1 MKSLFKIAILFCCI
15 FTAQANERCYHHHG
29 KKDGKCEVIKKHG
42 KKPHTFSTNLGLT
55 NLDGS
60 SAMFVVNKAGV
71 LYVGTFNG
79 NLYEY
84 SGGTWTNIGGSTSL
98 STLDGQFVDTIEF
111 NGSNILVGTASGYV
125 WQWNGSSWTSLAGT
139 DIGNTI
145 DDSCIDTVLVVGG
158 VIYIGTDRGNVFKYV
173 SGSWVKLPGS
183 SSFGDDTL
191 DSSSVGTLAKDSL
204 GGIYA
209 STYGGNTSAGG
220 HVFKYASGSWTR
232 LDGSQSDESLDS
244 NPIWA
249 VAVDGLN
256 NRYAGTFG
264 ANMFERGI
272 LANSWTQLSN
282 TTDSSWILSISFDA
296 LNNPYIVTYNGNVW
310 TYNVLLSSWTQLNGS
325 QLDNTLDDSIVWGI
339 TYDPLSGYLYAV
351 TNNGNVF
358 VRASGIWT
366 LL

>member
-15 FTAQANERCYHHHG
+15 FTAQANERGYHHHG
-29 KKDGKCEVIKKHG
+29 KKDGKGEVIKKHA
-42 KKPHTFSTNLGLT
+42 KKPDMLLSTKLGLT

-60 SAMFVVNKAGV
+60 SAMFIVNKAGV
-71 LYVGTFNG
+71 LYVGTSAG

-84 SGGTWTNIGGSTSL
+84 SGGTWTNIGGSIPL
-98 STLDGQFVDTIEF
+98 SSLDGQFVDTIEF

-125 WQWNGSSWTSLAGT
+125 WQWDGSSWTSLAGT

-244 NPIWA
+244 NPIWV

-264 ANMFERGI
+264 ANTFVRGI

-282 TTDSSWILSISFDA
+282 TTDSSFILSTVFDV
-296 LNNPYIVTYNGNVW
+296 LNNPYIATYNGNVW
-310 TYNVLLSSWTQLNGS
+310 MYDVLLSSWTQLNGT
-325 QLDNTLDDSIVWGI
+325 QPDNTLDDSIVWS
-339 TYDPLSGYLYAV
+339 LSHETVSGNTYAV
-351 TNNGNVF
+351 TN
-358 VRASGIWT
+358 
-366 LL
+366 